1 MLSLGSGEGRR
12 GEGGSAAPPYS
23 APWGWESP
31 RPASSHPKTERAP
44 QKEGEHPAPTLA
56 RRCAAIGAAFYQ
68 LELWGVPAPV
78 WLAPNLGA
86 AFWASFSPVVA
97 PAQTLIPP
105 AGRGWAQRYLLVT
118 ALWYSMYVLPSN
130 AMASASP
137 AAFSMI
143 TGGGKT
149 GRCHGTEHGQARK
162 TSLYPHLPSPGTC
175 QHRASP
181 WRGFTGALGLVNW
194 EQVPV
199 FAASRPETR
208 SFGGFLA
215 KIGEEPGGLVVG
227 TVWGGKG
234 KGSLRP
240 GAISSCLTPISA
252 HGAGAGVGTLLP
264 APPRATLELWGR
276 GEGVPAPPASPFSQ

>member
-1 MLSLGSGEGRR
+1 MGAPLPALWVGWGQGAGGVGPGRGGAGCTYAGISFVRWLGNERDRDTEKRQTDRQTERQEGRR
-12 GEGGSAAPPYS
+12 RCPWGAGRGAGGEGGSAAPPYS

-149 GRCHGTEHGQARK
+149 GRCHGTERGQARK

-199 FAASRPETR
+199 FAAS
-208 SFGGFLA
+208 
-215 KIGEEPGGLVVG
+215 
-227 TVWGGKG
+227 
-234 KGSLRP
+234 
-240 GAISSCLTPISA
+240 
-252 HGAGAGVGTLLP
+252 
-264 APPRATLELWGR
+264 
-276 GEGVPAPPASPFSQ
+276 

>member
-1 MLSLGSGEGRR
+1 MKETGTLRRDRQTDRQSDRRDADAVLGERGGAQGAREGAQPPLTQHR
-12 GEGGSAAPPYS
+12 GAGNHHVQ
-23 APWGWESP
+23 P
-31 RPASSHPKTERAP
+31 RPTPNQSVPPKKRGSTQP
-44 QKEGEHPAPTLA
+44 
-56 RRCAAIGAAFYQ
+56 RRWPGAALPSGQ
-68 LELWGVPAPV
+68 LFTSRNFGGVPAPV

-199 FAASRPETR
+199 FAAS
-208 SFGGFLA
+208 
-215 KIGEEPGGLVVG
+215 
-227 TVWGGKG
+227 
-234 KGSLRP
+234 
-240 GAISSCLTPISA
+240 
-252 HGAGAGVGTLLP
+252 
-264 APPRATLELWGR
+264 
-276 GEGVPAPPASPFSQ
+276 